1 MRDEE
6 VLALLALVKKR
17 ITSSQSKKLDS
28 RISSV
33 TEKLEDGLREVAL
46 SLASET
52 ANKISRD
59 VPIALEDKIN
69 NIQWEVVLEEA
80 GINSLIQSS
89 LPTEEQ
95 LYSLT
100 LQAYNDNVDVLK
112 QAQVEYNQKALQA
125 DIDSVKAILELE
137 DEDDSI

>member
-69 NIQWEVVLEEA
+69 NIQWEAVLEEA